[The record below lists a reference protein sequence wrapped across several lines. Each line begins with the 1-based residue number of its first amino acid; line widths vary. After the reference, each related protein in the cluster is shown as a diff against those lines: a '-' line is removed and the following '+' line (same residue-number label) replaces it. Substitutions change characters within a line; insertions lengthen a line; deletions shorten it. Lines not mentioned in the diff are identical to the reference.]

1 MKTLI
6 FISLIVISLF
16 TASCTEKIGG
26 NADLQTI
33 DFVVQKSDWVEYG
46 IMGSPGYGFAVD
58 LIMPELTDNVI
69 QNGMVSLYIKSGES
83 WTPVPVYIYHDGF
96 QGGYIYALKKGIFSI
111 EYYESDQQTVR
122 PETQVFRLVVVQ
134 PI

>member
-16 TASCTEKIGG
+16 SASCTEKIGG

-46 IMGSPGYGFAVD
+46 IIGSPGYGFAVD
-58 LIMPELTDNVI
+58 LSMPELTDNVI